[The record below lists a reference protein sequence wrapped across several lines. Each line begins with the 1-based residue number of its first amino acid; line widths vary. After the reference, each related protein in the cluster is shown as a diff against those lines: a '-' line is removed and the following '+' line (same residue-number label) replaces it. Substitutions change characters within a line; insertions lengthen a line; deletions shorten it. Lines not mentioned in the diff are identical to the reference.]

1 MKFIKSIFNIRD
13 SKKKLLYIIL
23 LTFLLSFIVARI
35 WSIYYGHSIYIRG
48 FHIHHFYFGMLLLS
62 VGGILGILSKTKE
75 YLQAASLLIGAGIGL
90 FADEIGLLLNCTTTK
105 RVCEYAFPGT
115 YDIIISISAIILI
128 SIVATSFVGKNSDS
142 N

>member
-90 FADEIGLLLNCTTTK
+90 FADEIGLLLNCTTTFLI
-105 RVCEYAFPGT
+105 VTSVAPFSGT
-115 YDIIISISAIILI
+115 GFSKVIDFNG
-128 SIVATSFVGKNSDS
+128 SFSFSQESTKMKQVI
-142 N
+142 

>member
-13 SKKKLLYIIL
+13 SKKRLLYIIL
-23 LTFLLSFIVARI
+23 LSFLLSFIVARI
-35 WSIYYGHSIYIRG
+35 WSIYYGHSVYIRG

-90 FADEIGLLLNCTTTK
+90 FADEIGLLLNCTTTN
-105 RVCEYAFPGT
+105 RVCAYAFPDT
-115 YDIIISISAIILI
+115 YDIIISISAVILI
-128 SIVATSFVGKNSDS
+128 SIVATSFVGKNSHLD
-142 N
+142 